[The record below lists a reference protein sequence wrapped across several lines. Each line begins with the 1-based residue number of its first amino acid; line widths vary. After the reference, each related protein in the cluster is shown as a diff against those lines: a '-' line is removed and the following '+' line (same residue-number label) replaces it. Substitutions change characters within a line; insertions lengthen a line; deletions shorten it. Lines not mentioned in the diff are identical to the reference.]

1 MEEPIDKWL
10 NERLEDLPETVPFD
24 PEALWKSV
32 QQAQKAPRKRRWTV
46 PAAAALVILAGLV
59 TASLFHDTPQAN
71 HVAATPPAKAAP
83 APEVPVAVT
92 PQVPLL
98 THSPAP
104 SRKPAI
110 KTRPSVTEPVAIHPA
125 EEKPADIPQA
135 EVVPL
140 PDVAV
145 AVPAPASP
153 AVVAQPTTKPGTA
166 KASRP
171 RFRISH
177 INDLREEE
185 ETRAKVYKSES
196 FVRMGISEVSPG
208 PAPSLST
215 RNKQF

>member
-32 QQAQKAPRKRRWTV
+32 QQAQKAPRKRRWAV

-59 TASLFHDTPQAN
+59 TATLFHDTPQAN
-71 HVAATPPAKAAP
+71 HVAVTPPAKAAP
-83 APEVPVAVT
+83 APEIPVAVT

-140 PDVAV
+140 PEVAI
-145 AVPAPASP
+145 AAQASP
-153 AVVAQPTTKPGTA
+153 AAVAQPTTKPGTV
-166 KASRP
+166 KAS
-171 RFRISH
+171 
-177 INDLREEE
+177 
-185 ETRAKVYKSES
+185 
-196 FVRMGISEVSPG
+196 
-208 PAPSLST
+208 
-215 RNKQF
+215 